1 MHTVIKN
8 VPLPSAAANRKHRGR
23 RRKYPFESMDIGE
36 MFFIPG
42 RDKNNMTTHA
52 SAVGRKLERKFATRL
67 VHMARD
73 ADGEWQLC
81 TEDDGGATL
90 GVGVWREA

>member
-23 RRKYPFESMDIGE
+23 RRKYPFESMAVGE

-42 RDKNNMTTHA
+42 RSKNNMTTHA

-67 VHMARD
+67 VYMVQDD
-73 ADGEWQLC
+73 AGAWQLC
-81 TEDDGGATL
+81 AEDDEGATL